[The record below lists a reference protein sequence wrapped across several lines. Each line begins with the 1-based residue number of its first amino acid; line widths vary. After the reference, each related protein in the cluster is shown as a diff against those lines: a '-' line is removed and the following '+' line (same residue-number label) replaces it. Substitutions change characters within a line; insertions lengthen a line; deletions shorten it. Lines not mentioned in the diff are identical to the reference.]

1 VEVQE
6 AMSSRKFLLP
16 LAGLLAIGL
25 AIAGWTS
32 RPAQA
37 DVTQPLTLSTTTP
50 AVGVPM
56 TITVNL
62 TNIAASQG
70 VTLFASSGTFAA
82 AASNSGTFITGTTNV
97 NPLSWIASAGQSA
110 YGFQA
115 TYTCVAANTVVTFT
129 ASQPN
134 GASSPTAAT
143 AAATITC
150 GAQATTTLTVS
161 PPTASIN
168 QQVQVTGTCAAGGQ
182 DLTASSQ
189 AFGNSPAPTNGS
201 IIAPQIVRCTAAG
214 PITAFFYCST
224 AVNVIFTLGATQGSV
239 NCAATSTTGGIT
251 ASPPSVGVGQ
261 QATISGNC
269 VGSQTVTS
277 SPGGVFQA
285 VINGAQ
291 YSSQNTLICGGG
303 VFSATFVCGQQPVQ
317 ITFSSGTATGT
328 LGCGVAATGGL
339 SVNPPSG
346 ATTTISAQCNIPG
359 QQLTVTGTG
368 SFIGANING
377 TPVPNVAGTTV
388 VNCTSVGTLTA
399 QFNCTTVGTA
409 SFNLAGITGTFSCTT
424 GTGGTCPGG
433 GIFNPATG
441 GCAASGGVPSSI
453 VITANPSSL
462 QCTGSSSVAFMSV
475 TVKDAVGQNVQ
486 DGTNVTITADSGTFA
501 PSQATTL
508 GGATQF
514 IYSPASTSSG
524 TVNIRANAGNAQGTG
539 SVNVTCSGSTGSTPP
554 PVSAPVTSPPPPPT
568 GPVTIQPPNT
578 GDAGLAMGMGSNA
591 WQLYAAT
598 AILLALSAGAIA
610 LIRTKA

>member
-1 VEVQE
+1 
-6 AMSSRKFLLP
+6 
-16 LAGLLAIGL
+16 
-25 AIAGWTS
+25 
-32 RPAQA
+32 
-37 DVTQPLTLSTTTP
+37 
-50 AVGVPM
+50 VGVPLQV
-56 TITVNL
+56 TVNT
-62 TNIAASQG
+62 TNMQAG
-70 VTLFASSGTFAA
+70 YVVTLFASGSFGSFSG
-82 AASNSGTFITGTTNV
+82 GTSTAGTVVPAGPNVLNYTATVGGTGFIGNFV
-97 NPLSWIASAGQSA
+97 CSSAGP
-110 YGFQA
+110 
-115 TYTCVAANTVVTFT
+115 VTFT
-129 ASQPN
+129 ASQ
-134 GASSPTAAT
+134 SSPVVTTQSTTVTCGTAAP
-143 AAATITC
+143 
-150 GAQATTTLTVS
+150 TTLTVS

-224 AVNVIFTLGATQGSV
+224 AVNVFFTLGTSQGSV
-239 NCAATSTTGGIT
+239 NCAATTTAGGIT
-251 ASPPSVGVGQ
+251 ASPPSVGVGGQ
-261 QATISGNC
+261 STISGNC

-303 VFSATFVCGQQPVQ
+303 VFSAIFVCGQQPVQ
-317 ITFSSGTATGT
+317 ITFSSGNSTGT

-346 ATTTISAQCNIPG
+346 SVTTISAQCAVPG

-368 SFIGANING
+368 TFAGANING
-377 TPVPNVAGTTV
+377 TQVPNVVGTTV

-399 QFNCTTVGTA
+399 QFNCTTIGTA

-441 GCAASGGVPSSI
+441 GCAATGGVPSTI

-462 QCTGSSSVAFMSV
+462 QCSGSSSVAFMSV

-524 TVNIRANAGNAQGTG
+524 TVNIRANAGAAQGTA
-539 SVNVTCSGSTGSTPP
+539 SVNVTCGGTTSTPP
-554 PVSAPVTSPPPPPT
+554 PVSAPVTSPPPPPS

-578 GDAGLAMGMGSNA
+578 GDAGLATGTQSND
-591 WQLYAAT
+591 WQLYAAAT
-598 AILLALSAGAIA
+598 ILLAVAAGAIA
-610 LIRTKA
+610 LVRTKA